1 MKLFTRTLD
10 IVITPAENFFYFM
23 QDIGW
28 LIALGALLAI
38 GAAVGII
45 LFARKKKEDKK

>member
-28 LIALGALLAI
+28 LIALG
-38 GAAVGII
+38 GAPRHRRGGRHHS
-45 LFARKKKEDKK
+45 LCKEKEGG